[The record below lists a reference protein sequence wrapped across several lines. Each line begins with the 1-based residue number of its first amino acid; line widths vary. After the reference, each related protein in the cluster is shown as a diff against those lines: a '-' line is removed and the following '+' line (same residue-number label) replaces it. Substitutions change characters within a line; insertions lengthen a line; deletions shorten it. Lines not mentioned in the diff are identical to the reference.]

1 MIFRDEDHID
11 VPIATL
17 SLLTQQHTF
26 ILTTGI
32 ALVLALAS
40 IIGLGLKIAVAKRQ
54 PHGAIDNLNSRVN
67 AWWVICIAVGLALF
81 AGRIGVVLLFAF
93 ASFAALREFV
103 APEMDRPVTPTA
115 MLACLFAVVLLQYLF
130 VARGDYPFYALFIP
144 VLVVALTGF
153 ALARRPRKE
162 RNATVLVRCSVGLV
176 IAVWCLSFAPAL
188 LTLDIVGYEGRKAF
202 LLVFLILVVQSCDVL
217 QYLWGK
223 LAGRRKVAPTLSP
236 SKTVEG
242 SVGGIA
248 SATMLGALLS
258 PITPFTVVEAAVISL
273 ILTLLGFL
281 GGLAL
286 SAEKRRRGIKDW
298 GTLIPGHGGM
308 LDRLDSM
315 FLSAPVFFQLV
326 RVGGKS
332 LHSSIRSSLHFHPT
346 QRMKRLRR

>member
-1 MIFRDEDHID
+1 MPTGLF
-11 VPIATL
+11 
-17 SLLTQQHTF
+17 TQPHT
-26 ILTTGI
+26 IVLTTGI

-40 IIGLGLKIAVAKRQ
+40 VIGLGLKIAVAKRQ

-67 AWWVICIAVGLALF
+67 AWWAICIAVGLALV

-93 ASFAALREFV
+93 ASFAALREFT
-103 APEMDRPVTPTA
+103 AAETGRPATRAA
-115 MLACLFAVVLLQYLF
+115 MLVCLFGVLPLQYLF
-130 VARGDYPFYALFIP
+130 VARGEYAAYALFIP
-144 VLVVALTGF
+144 AFIVVALSSL
-153 ALARRPRKE
+153 ALASRSRDE
-162 RNATVLVRCSVGLV
+162 RNGTLIVRASVGLV
-176 IAVWCLSFAPAL
+176 IAVWCISFAPAL
-188 LTLDIVGYEGRKAF
+188 LTLDIAGYEGRNAF

-248 SATMLGALLS
+248 SATVLGALLS

-326 RVGGKS
+326 RVGWAS
-332 LHSSIRSSLHFHPT
+332 
-346 QRMKRLRR
+346 